1 MSETQGSITEDF
13 ISCIKSFCDYD
24 KVSWNED
31 VPEGTDYK
39 QTQRVEDIV
48 YNLSVQLHP

>member
-1 MSETQGSITEDF
+1 MTE
-13 ISCIKSFCDYD
+13 

-39 QTQRVEDIV
+39 QTQWVKDRD
-48 YNLSVQLHP
+48 YNLSMHLHPQGESIEYLRLSY